1 VKQLRT
7 AIVVGLCAH
16 GLDLVRAL
24 ARRGIRV
31 DAIESNRELPGV
43 HTRLGRVHFCDAL
56 AGRPLIEKI
65 VEVASQ
71 AASSVKPVLL
81 LTNDRMV
88 FDVAEHLDVL
98 TVHVEISWKS
108 SAKYVQMLLRKDHL
122 PELCARAELNYPA
135 SALLESAVP
144 SEVRMR
150 LSGLRFPVI
159 VKPVRPMGKFK
170 AELVSDLTTLEGSL
184 SEFGS
189 ELPLVVQ
196 EWIEGDVESLLF
208 CAIYFD
214 RGKPLAHFEG
224 RKLDTLP
231 RGLGTT
237 TAAERIEVPELYSAA
252 LRFFAAFPDLSGPV
266 SLEVKVDG
274 AGQYWVIEPTAF
286 RTDYWAGCCVAG
298 GVDLPT
304 IEYCH
309 QSGLEISV
317 AQQARGST
325 WIDVERNPETIL
337 TVIRA
342 RPSLALRPWKLS
354 FTYLAVDDPR
364 PALAVTYR
372 LAKRV
377 ISAVGRRIR
386 TRLRANA

>member
-1 VKQLRT
+1 
-7 AIVVGLCAH
+7 
-16 GLDLVRAL
+16 
-24 ARRGIRV
+24 
-31 DAIESNRELPGV
+31 
-43 HTRLGRVHFCDAL
+43 
-56 AGRPLIEKI
+56 
-65 VEVASQ
+65 
-71 AASSVKPVLL
+71 VKPVLL

-98 TVHVEISWKS
+98 AETVEISWRS

-135 SALLESAVP
+135 SVLLESAEP
-144 SEVRMR
+144 IEVRRR
-150 LSGLRFPVI
+150 LAGLRFPVI

-170 AELVSDLTTLEGSL
+170 AELVSDLTALEGNL

-214 RGKPLAHFEG
+214 SGKPLAHFEG

-237 TAAERIEVPELYSAA
+237 TAAERIEAPELYLAT

-266 SLEVKVDG
+266 SLELKVDS
-274 AGQYWVIEPTAF
+274 AGRYWVIEPTAF
-286 RTDYWAGCCVAG
+286 RTDYWAGCCIAG
-298 GVDLPT
+298 GVDLPF
-304 IEYCH
+304 IEYCQ
-309 QSGLEISV
+309 QSGLKSPSQLPPRSKI
-317 AQQARGST
+317 
-325 WIDVERNPETIL
+325 WIDLERNPATIV

-342 RPSLALRPWKLS
+342 RPSFALRPWKLS
-354 FTYLAVDDPR
+354 FTYLALDDPR
-364 PALAVTYR
+364 PAFAVGYR
-372 LAKRV
+372 LAMRL
-377 ISAVGRRIR
+377 
-386 TRLRANA
+386 LRAAARRVRARLAPSGQA

>member
-1 VKQLRT
+1 
-7 AIVVGLCAH
+7 
-16 GLDLVRAL
+16 
-24 ARRGIRV
+24 
-31 DAIESNRELPGV
+31 
-43 HTRLGRVHFCDAL
+43 
-56 AGRPLIEKI
+56 
-65 VEVASQ
+65 
-71 AASSVKPVLL
+71 
-81 LTNDRMV
+81 
-88 FDVAEHLDVL
+88 
-98 TVHVEISWKS
+98 
-108 SAKYVQMLLRKDHL
+108 
-122 PELCARAELNYPA
+122 
-135 SALLESAVP
+135 
-144 SEVRMR
+144 MR